1 MAYGIIRARNL
12 HQGDLT
18 STEKHNSRDFA
29 PGEIIPKNIT
39 GNAYEYYK
47 PRYDVDGNQMLETT
61 ECSLDEAVAR
71 RFAEVG
77 IIPRSDAVVAIEYV
91 VTLSPDAMQEI
102 ERQRYST
109 ETILQHLGLFVEKK
123 HGYENVMSI
132 AMHYDESNPHA
143 HIVVTPIIEK
153 EVKWKNARGSGTK
166 VEHRLCARDFTGGPE
181 KLRQLQTDYFNYITV
196 RADNS
201 TLNIAERFKTIE
213 FKRGVDARNRRER
226 KEFYGKMT
234 DHVLG
239 GIRKEMF
246 ELRKQVKENKITT
259 KEYEERSI
267 ALETKIS
274 TISAN
279 IERKEVKDRQVYK
292 KGENWTKTGKDL
304 GM

>member
-1 MAYGIIRARNL
+1 MAYGIVRARNL
-12 HQGDLT
+12 HQGDLK

-29 PGEIIPKNIT
+29 PGEIPANII
-39 GNAYEYYK
+39 GSDYEYYK
-47 PRYDVDGNQMLETT
+47 PRYDVDGNQIEAPE

-77 IIPRSDAVVAIEYV
+77 IIARRDAVVAIEYV

-102 ERQRYST
+102 QRQKYST
-109 ETILQHLGLFVEKK
+109 ETILQHLGRFIEQK

-143 HIVVTPIIEK
+143 HIVVTPILRK

-166 VEHRLCARDFTGGPE
+166 VENRLCARDFTGGPE

-196 RADNS
+196 RTDNS
-201 TLNIAERFKTIE
+201 TLNIAERFKTID

-226 KEFYGKMT
+226 KEFYCKMT

-246 ELRKQVKENKITT
+246 ELRKQVIENKITI
-259 KEYEERSI
+259 KDYEERSI

-279 IERKEVKDRQVYK
+279 IERKEVKDRQIYK
-292 KGENWTKTGKDL
+292 KGENWVNTSKDL